1 LYVIHTY
8 IHTHT
13 HRHKTQDTRHVH
25 ARARCA
31 APCVRV
37 LEFESRVRGGKEKGS
52 GNDAF
57 RDFIGDNAFGNGK
70 EVSSLDFPMM
80 VMADGNYNRAQSLEP
95 TKRERE
101 RERERE
107 GEGEGEGER
116 ESVEAVLFLARLFVY
131 RLLYVCAR
139 ARAR

>member
-1 LYVIHTY
+1 
-8 IHTHT
+8 
-13 HRHKTQDTRHVH
+13 
-25 ARARCA
+25 
-31 APCVRV
+31 
-37 LEFESRVRGGKEKGS
+37 
-52 GNDAF
+52 
-57 RDFIGDNAFGNGK
+57 
-70 EVSSLDFPMM
+70 MM